1 MKNVTLA
8 NVKDFAFLANK
19 AYASEAEIKNEQ
31 QSNKDIGN
39 NYAVY
44 NPATGSSF
52 EVVEQKN
59 EYTAFGKGFGFS
71 GTVFKNTETNE
82 YVIAFRGTNDGE
94 DILDNLIMGATST
107 GLLGDVTN
115 KQFKEAFAF
124 ASKQI
129 AEILAKDPD
138 AKISAAEHSLGGAL
152 AQIIGAKPKLQNHNI

>member
-1 MKNVTLA
+1 MSNNISLNEVKNS
-8 NVKDFAFLANK
+8 AFLA
-19 AYASEAEIKNEQ
+19 SEAYKNVVNEVKNAKKQ
-31 QSNKDIGN
+31 FSIGSILKN
-39 NYAVY
+39 D
-44 NPATGSSF
+44 ATGSSF

-82 YVIAFRGTNDGE
+82 YVIAFRGTDLRDGE

-115 KQFKEAFAF
+115 KQFSQAFAF

-138 AKISAAEHSLGGAL
+138 AKISLTGHSLGGAL
-152 AQIIGAKPKLQNHNI
+152 A

>member
-1 MKNVTLA
+1 MNNVTLE
-8 NVKDFAFLANK
+8 NVKDFAFLAKKSYNNVK
-19 AYASEAEIKNEQ
+19 KTSEDEEKYNPSKHLPKEGAIT
-31 QSNKDIGN
+31 
-39 NYAVY
+39 
-44 NPATGSSF
+44 NPATNSSF

-59 EYTAFGKGFGFS
+59 EYTAFGIGFGFS
-71 GTVFKNTETNE
+71 ATVFKNTETNE

-124 ASKQI
+124 AIEQI

-138 AKISAAEHSLGGAL
+138 AKISLTGHSLGGAL
-152 AQIIGAKPKLQNHNI
+152 A

>member
-1 MKNVTLA
+1 MCKKMCKNITLNEA
-8 NVKDFAFLANK
+8 RDKAFLADQ
-19 AYASEAEIKNEQ
+19 AYKSFPNSSEEPIT
-31 QSNKDIGN
+31 
-39 NYAVY
+39 

-52 EVVEQKN
+52 EVVEQVN

-107 GLLGDVTN
+107 GLLGDVAN

-152 AQIIGAKPKLQNHNI
+152 AQIISAKPKLQNHNI

>member
-1 MKNVTLA
+1 MNNPALE
-8 NVKDFAFLANK
+8 NVKNLAFL
-19 AYASEAEIKNEQ
+19 
-31 QSNKDIGN
+31 SNK
-39 NYAVY
+39 NYKTAVDTVQKGKEKDQMSFKQPLI
-44 NPATGSSF
+44 NPATNSSF

-71 GTVFKNTETNE
+71 ATVFKDTETNE
-82 YVIAFRGTNDGE
+82 YVIAFRGTNDSE
-94 DILDNLIMGATST
+94 DILDDIIMFATSS

-138 AKISAAEHSLGGAL
+138 AKISITGHSLGGAL
-152 AQIIGAKPKLQNHNI
+152 A